1 MKVYLDNNATTLLD
15 PQVKEAM
22 MPFLTDHYAN
32 PSSPY
37 ESGLK
42 VRRMIEEAR
51 INVAKLLGAR
61 SEREII
67 FTSGGTE
74 SNNTAINSALK
85 TYPHKRKIVISAIEH
100 SSIKNLCE
108 RLSSDGYQVISIS
121 VSKTG
126 SFHWDQFLSALDDDV
141 AIVSVMWANN
151 ETGVLFP
158 ILEISRELKKRNIL
172 FHVDAVQAVGKIKID
187 LGQTEIQ
194 FLSFSAHKFHGPK
207 GIGALYIREGSPFHA
222 FMLGG
227 RQERDRRAGT
237 ENVAGI
243 IGLETAFKLTQSN
256 ELSATTKLRNKL
268 EEELVNRISG
278 SFINGQ
284 AELRIPNTTNI
295 TIPGVEAET
304 LLIRLSEL
312 GIEASSGSACL
323 TGAIEPSHVLMAMG
337 HSSELASSS
346 VRFSLSRFT
355 TLEQIDYVLE
365 TMPKLVYELRELN
378 QEPSLRGGGFA
389 KPKQSKTEIAS
400 SSLRDSSQ

>member
-37 ESGLK
+37 ESGLR

-51 INVAKLLGAR
+51 ISVTQLLGAR
-61 SEREII
+61 SEREIM

-74 SNNTAINSALK
+74 SNNTAIGSALK
-85 TYPHKRKIVISAIEH
+85 TYPHKRKIVISAVEH

-108 RLSSDGYQVISIS
+108 RLSSDGYQVISIG
-121 VSKTG
+121 VSKPG
-126 SFHWDQFLSALDDDV
+126 AFNWNQFLSALDDDV
-141 AIVSVMWANN
+141 AIVSIMWANN

-158 ILEISRELKKRNIL
+158 IQDISRELKKRNIL

-187 LGQTEIQ
+187 LSNTEIN

-207 GIGALYIREGSPFHA
+207 GIGALYVRECTPFHPLI
-222 FMLGG
+222 LGG

-237 ENVAGI
+237 EHVAGI
-243 IGLETAFKLTQSN
+243 IGLETALKLTQAN
-256 ELSATTKLRNKL
+256 NPDAIAHLRNKL
-268 EEELVNRISG
+268 EEELVSCLSE

-284 AELRIPNTTNI
+284 AERRIPNTTNI

-304 LLIRLSEL
+304 LLIRLSQL

-337 HSSELASSS
+337 HSSELASNSI
-346 VRFSLSRFT
+346 RFSLSRFT
-355 TLEQIDYVLE
+355 TVEQINYVLE
-365 TMPKLVYELRELN
+365 MLPKLVGELRQLN
-378 QEPSLRGGGFA
+378 QDNSRRERLRVA
-389 KPKQSKTEIAS
+389 SK
-400 SSLRDSSQ
+400 